1 MSDINTFTDEALLM
15 KQNRA
20 DLVKAL
26 NEIGFSKVNENTPL
40 ADIARY
46 IRWSKGL
53 LDIRLATF
61 SKATFAHRYWTYDE
75 WIGQSAQTRSSHV
88 PMGIVIR
95 AHGQQFIIARS
106 NAADESGSTGI
117 QWAPNYNNDVRGL
130 TNFKGIPTVLEDID
144 GESNTDLILAAI
156 EVNGIDYPAARLARA
171 YRCCTR
177 AEAGV
182 DDPTW
187 WSLPA
192 IGQLW
197 MFTRYYNEISDALSL
212 YGMTPPHAGSSL
224 WSSTEGDNINAWLVS
239 MYYLAVRPGAK
250 HEANG
255 VRPVAKVQPDAV
267 ESAPLPL

>member
-26 NEIGFSKVNENTPL
+26 NEIGFSKVNGNTPL

-61 SKATFAHRYWTYDE
+61 SKATLTPRYWTYDE
-75 WIGQSAQTRSSHV
+75 WIGQSAQTRASHV
-88 PMGIVIR
+88 QMGIVIR

-106 NAADESGSTGI
+106 NAADESGSTSI

-182 DDPTW
+182 DDPTR

-197 MFTRYYNEISDALSL
+197 MFTRYYNEIINALSL
-212 YGMTPPHAGSSL
+212 YGMTPPVSSSTL
-224 WSSTEGDNINAWLVS
+224 WSSTESDNIAAWSVNLIYLSINTNA
-239 MYYLAVRPGAK
+239 K
-250 HEANG
+250 NG
-255 VRPVAKVQPDAV
+255 SCAVRPVAKVQPDAV